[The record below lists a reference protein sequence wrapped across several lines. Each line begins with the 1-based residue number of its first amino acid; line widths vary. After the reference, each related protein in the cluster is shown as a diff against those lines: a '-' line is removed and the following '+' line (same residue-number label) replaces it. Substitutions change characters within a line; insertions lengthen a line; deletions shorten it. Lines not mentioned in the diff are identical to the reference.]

1 MALKKYVQ
9 PSKTLSVSSLQT
21 RDGNDD
27 AHLLVLRRTAKL
39 AILTRS
45 QSSGQTAT
53 QPSTTW
59 LFYRRPMSRYGRP
72 AAMLAY
78 DHYVLLP
85 SFISFFQ
92 RLISTVTP
100 SIVTKLCCHIFD
112 INPNL

>member
-1 MALKKYVQ
+1 
-9 PSKTLSVSSLQT
+9 
-21 RDGNDD
+21 
-27 AHLLVLRRTAKL
+27 
-39 AILTRS
+39 
-45 QSSGQTAT
+45 
-53 QPSTTW
+53 
-59 LFYRRPMSRYGRP
+59 MSRYGRP